1 LSGHGAAYRIGLQ
14 TQAGERVKGK
24 FRRTFVEYVFITIG
38 AIVMSL
44 GIGVFLVD
52 AKVVPGGVT
61 GLSMA
66 VHYMTGNAVPVGIL
80 MWVLNIP
87 LFIWGIAELGKS
99 FGFRTF
105 WGFTVNA
112 FFVDFFRGE
121 FVKSVRLQDTEA
133 IRFLLENDFFF
144 LVLIGAVFLGVGLG
158 IIFKFKGTTAG
169 SDIVAAIARK
179 RWKLKP
185 GITIIVTDFIII
197 CIAGAAIHIN
207 DLSPDIPV
215 IVLMLYS
222 FLLLIVSAPLID
234 LIIFGFDYAKSAY
247 IISDRHEEIAH
258 EITRGL
264 GRGATAF
271 HGKGLYRGVER
282 DIIFTVVSRRE
293 IFRLVERVRKIDP
306 DAFMIITRVHEV
318 LGEGFM
324 PRGEV
329 DLEKLTMT
337 RRERRELEGKKE
349 T

>member
-1 LSGHGAAYRIGLQ
+1 M
-14 TQAGERVKGK
+14 KGT
-24 FRRTFVEYVFITIG
+24 FRRTFVEYLFITIG
-38 AIVMSL
+38 AVIMSL
-44 GIGVFLVD
+44 GVGVFLVD

-66 VHYMTGNAVPVGIL
+66 VHYMSGNTIPVGIL

-87 LFIWGIAELGKS
+87 LFVWGIVELGKS

-112 FFVDFFRGE
+112 FFIDFFRGE
-121 FVKSVRLQDTEA
+121 FVKSIRLQDAEA
-133 IRFLLENDFFF
+133 VRYLLENDFFF
-144 LVLIGAVFLGVGLG
+144 SVLIGAVFLGVGLG

-179 RWKLKP
+179 RWRLKP
-185 GITIIVTDFIII
+185 GMTIIFIDFFVI
-197 CIAGAAIHIN
+197 CFAGAAIHIN
-207 DLSPDIPV
+207 GLSPEVPV

-222 FLLLIVSAPLID
+222 FLLLLVSAPLID
-234 LIIFGFDYAKSAY
+234 AIIFGFDYAKSAY
-247 IISDRHEEIAH
+247 IISDKHEEIAR
-258 EITRGL
+258 EITVGL

-293 IFRLVERVRKIDP
+293 IFRLVERVRRIDP
-306 DAFMIITRVHEV
+306 DAFMIISRVHEV

-329 DLEKLTMT
+329 DLDKLTMT
-337 RRERRELEGKKE
+337 KKEKKLLEGKKDR
-349 T
+349 

>member
-1 LSGHGAAYRIGLQ
+1 M
-14 TQAGERVKGK
+14 KGS
-24 FRRTFVEYVFITIG
+24 FRKTFVEYMFITIG
-38 AIVMSL
+38 AVIMSL
-44 GIGVFLVD
+44 GVGVFLVD

-66 VHYMTGNAVPVGIL
+66 VYYMTGDTIPVGVL

-87 LFIWGIAELGKS
+87 LFIWGIVELGKS

-112 FFVDFFRGE
+112 FFVDFFRGDI
-121 FVKSVRLQDTEA
+121 VGSIRLQDSEA
-133 IRFLLENDFFF
+133 VRYLLANDFFF

-179 RWKLKP
+179 RWKFKP
-185 GITIIVTDFIII
+185 GMTIIVTDFFVI
-197 CIAGAAIHIN
+197 CLAGLAIHVKG
-207 DLSPDIPV
+207 LSPGTPV
-215 IVLMLYS
+215 VVLMLYS
-222 FLLLIVSAPLID
+222 FLLLLVSSQLID
-234 LIIFGFDYAKSAY
+234 IIIFGFDYAKSAY
-247 IISDRHEEIAH
+247 IISDRHEEIAR
-258 EITRGL
+258 EITHGL

-293 IFRLVERVRKIDP
+293 IFTLVERVREIDP
-306 DAFMIITRVHEV
+306 DAFMIISRVHEV

-329 DLEKLTMT
+329 DLDRLTMKKKK
-337 RRERRELEGKKE
+337 RPEPEGKKGL
-349 T
+349 

>member
-1 LSGHGAAYRIGLQ
+1 M
-14 TQAGERVKGK
+14 KGS
-24 FRRTFVEYVFITIG
+24 FRKTFIEYMFITIG
-38 AIVMSL
+38 AVIMSL
-44 GIGVFLVD
+44 GVGVFLVD

-66 VHYMTGNAVPVGIL
+66 VYYMTGDTIPVGVL

-87 LFIWGIAELGKS
+87 LFIWGIVELGKS

-112 FFVDFFRGE
+112 FFVDFFRGDI
-121 FVKSVRLQDTEA
+121 VGSIRLQDSEA
-133 IRFLLENDFFF
+133 VRYLLANDFFF

-179 RWKLKP
+179 RWKFKP
-185 GITIIVTDFIII
+185 GMTIIVTDFFVI
-197 CIAGAAIHIN
+197 CLAGLAIHVKG
-207 DLSPDIPV
+207 LSPGTPV
-215 IVLMLYS
+215 VVLMLYS
-222 FLLLIVSAPLID
+222 FLLLLVSSQLID
-234 LIIFGFDYAKSAY
+234 IIIFGFDYAKSAY
-247 IISDRHEEIAH
+247 IISDRHEEIAR
-258 EITRGL
+258 EITHGL

-293 IFRLVERVRKIDP
+293 IFTLVERVREIDP
-306 DAFMIITRVHEV
+306 DAFMIISRVHEV

-329 DLEKLTMT
+329 DLDRLTMKKKK
-337 RRERRELEGKKE
+337 RPEPEGKKGL
-349 T
+349 

>member
-1 LSGHGAAYRIGLQ
+1 
-14 TQAGERVKGK
+14 VKAN
-24 FRRTFVEYVFITIG
+24 FRRTFVEYLFITVG

-66 VHYMTGNAVPVGIL
+66 VHYMTGNAIPVGIL
-80 MWVLNIP
+80 MWILNIP
-87 LFIWGIAELGKS
+87 LFIWGIVELGRS

-112 FFVDFFRGE
+112 FFVDFFRGDI
-121 FVKSVRLQDTEA
+121 VGSIRLQDSGA
-133 IRFLLENDFFF
+133 VRYLIENDFFF

-179 RWKLKP
+179 RWKFKP
-185 GITIIVTDFIII
+185 GITIIVTDFFVI
-197 CIAGAAIHIN
+197 CLAGLAIHVN
-207 DLSPDIPV
+207 GLSPDTPV

-222 FLLLIVSAPLID
+222 FLLLLVSAPLID
-234 LIIFGFDYAKSAY
+234 VIIFGFDYAKSAY
-247 IISDRHEEIAH
+247 IISDRHEEIAR
-258 EITRGL
+258 EITQGL

-306 DAFMIITRVHEV
+306 DAFMIISRVHEV

-329 DLEKLTMT
+329 DLDRLTKLKKDRKHIEGEKD
-337 RRERRELEGKKE
+337 R
-349 T
+349 

>member
-1 LSGHGAAYRIGLQ
+1 
-14 TQAGERVKGK
+14 VKGS
-24 FRRTFVEYVFITIG
+24 FRRTFVEYLFITIG
-38 AIVMSL
+38 AFIMSL
-44 GIGVFLVD
+44 GVGVFLID

-66 VHYMTGNAVPVGIL
+66 VHYMTGNTIPVGIL

-87 LFIWGIAELGKS
+87 LFIWGIVELGRS

-112 FFVDFFRGE
+112 FFIDFLRGDI
-121 FVKSVRLQDTEA
+121 VKSIRLQDSVA
-133 IRFLLENDFFF
+133 VQYLLENDFFF

-179 RWKLKP
+179 RWKFKP
-185 GITIIVTDFIII
+185 GITIIVTDFFVI
-197 CIAGAAIHIN
+197 CIAGLAIHLKG
-207 DLSPDIPV
+207 LSPGTPV
-215 IVLMLYS
+215 LVLMLYS
-222 FLLLIVSAPLID
+222 FLLLLISSQLID
-234 LIIFGFDYAKSAY
+234 VIIFGFDYAKSAY
-247 IISDRHEEIAH
+247 IISDRHEEIAR
-258 EITRGL
+258 EITQGL

-293 IFRLVERVRKIDP
+293 IFRLVERVRQIDP
-306 DAFMIITRVHEV
+306 GAFMIISRVHEV

-329 DLEKLTMT
+329 DLDKLTMIKKDSKQ
-337 RRERRELEGKKE
+337 LPGKKDA
-349 T
+349 

>member
-1 LSGHGAAYRIGLQ
+1 
-14 TQAGERVKGK
+14 VKVS
-24 FRRTFVEYVFITIG
+24 FRNTFVEYFFITVG
-38 AIVMSL
+38 AIIMSL
-44 GIGVFLVD
+44 GVGVFLID

-66 VHYMTGNAVPVGIL
+66 VYYMTENAIPVGIL
-80 MWVLNIP
+80 MWILNIP
-87 LFIWGIAELGKS
+87 LFIWGIVELGKS

-112 FFVDFFRGE
+112 FFIDFLRGDI
-121 FVKSVRLQDTEA
+121 VKSIRLQDSA
-133 IRFLLENDFFF
+133 AVRYLLENDFFF

-169 SDIVAAIARK
+169 SDIIAAIARK
-179 RWKLKP
+179 RWRFKP
-185 GITIIVTDFIII
+185 GITIIVTDFFVI
-197 CIAGAAIHIN
+197 CVAGLAIHVKG
-207 DLSPDIPV
+207 LSPDTPV

-222 FLLLIVSAPLID
+222 FLLLLISSQLID
-234 LIIFGFDYAKSAY
+234 VIIFGFDYAKSAY
-247 IISDRHEEIAH
+247 IISDKHEEIAR

-293 IFRLVERVRKIDP
+293 IFRLVERVRMIDP
-306 DAFMIITRVHEV
+306 DAFMIISRVHEV

-329 DLEKLTMT
+329 DLDKLTKSKKGKMQI
-337 RRERRELEGKKE
+337 EGKKD

>member
-1 LSGHGAAYRIGLQ
+1 M
-14 TQAGERVKGK
+14 KGSV
-24 FRRTFVEYVFITIG
+24 RRTFVEYFFITAG
-38 AIVMSL
+38 AIIMSL

-66 VHYMTGNAVPVGIL
+66 VHYMTGNTIPVGIL
-80 MWVLNIP
+80 MWVMNIP
-87 LFIWGIAELGKS
+87 LFIWGVAELGKA

-105 WGFTVNA
+105 WGLTVNA

-121 FVKSVRLQDTEA
+121 FVKSVRLQDSEA
-133 IRFLLENDFFF
+133 VRYLLENDFFF
-144 LVLIGAVFLGVGLG
+144 LVLIGAVFIGVGLG

-179 RWKLKP
+179 RWKFKP
-185 GITIIVTDFIII
+185 GMTIIFTDFFVI
-197 CIAGAAIHIN
+197 CFAGFAIHIN
-207 DLSPDIPV
+207 GLSPETPV

-222 FLLLIVSAPLID
+222 FLLLLVSAPLID
-234 LIIFGFDYAKSAY
+234 MIIFGFDYAKSAY
-247 IISDRHEEIAH
+247 IISDKHDEIAK
-258 EITRGL
+258 EITIGL

-306 DAFMIITRVHEV
+306 DAFMIISRVHEV

-329 DLEKLTMT
+329 DLDKLTMT
-337 RRERRELEGKKE
+337 KKEKKFLEGKKDS
-349 T
+349 